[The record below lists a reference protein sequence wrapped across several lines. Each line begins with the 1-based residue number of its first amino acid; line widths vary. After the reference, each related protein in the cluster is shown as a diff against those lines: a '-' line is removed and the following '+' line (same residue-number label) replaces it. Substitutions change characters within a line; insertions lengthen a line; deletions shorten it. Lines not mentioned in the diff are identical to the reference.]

1 MRQKIFI
8 LDIILNIDG
17 KVNTNTVGLGFN
29 PNRLNNNTFE
39 SSVLQTRTIGNHEMI
54 LNSLWKLK
62 SCL

>member
-1 MRQKIFI
+1 MRQNIFI

-39 SSVLQTRTIGNHEMI
+39 SSVLQTWTIGNHEMI